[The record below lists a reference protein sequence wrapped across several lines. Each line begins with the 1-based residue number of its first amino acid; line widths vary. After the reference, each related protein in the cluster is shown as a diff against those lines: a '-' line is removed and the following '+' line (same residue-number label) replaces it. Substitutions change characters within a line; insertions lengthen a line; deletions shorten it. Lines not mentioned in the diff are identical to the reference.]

1 MKKVILGAVFAGV
14 LELTTG
20 QAGAE
25 AQSKTVFQHKH
36 WQVDIV
42 QSDDGSTACTAA
54 VDAGSD
60 SFTIWVFQD
69 KSVRLQF
76 YSTSWDFGEGQTA
89 DLQIAIGNR
98 APWNLTG
105 AELYKNSV
113 LFDLPD
119 SDQGVNF
126 LIEVAQGSQLHLRS
140 ADGAGVMDYSLAGSN
155 ASINALIQCSDAMS
169 SGGGDKNPFN

>member
-1 MKKVILGAVFAGV
+1 MKKAILGAVFAGV
-14 LELTTG
+14 MALSAAPAL
-20 QAGAE
+20 AE
-25 AQSKTVFQHKH
+25 AKSQIVFQHKH
-36 WQVDIV
+36 WQVEVIAL
-42 QSDDGSTACTAA
+42 DDGTMSCTAA
-54 VDAGSD
+54 VDGGSD

-89 DLQIAIGNR
+89 DLQVAIGSR

-126 LIEVAQGSQLHLRS
+126 LIEVAQGSRLYLRS
-140 ADGAGVMDYSLAGSN
+140 ADGSDVVDYSLAGSN
-155 ASINALIQCSDAMS
+155 ASINALVECSDALS
-169 SGGGDKNPFN
+169 KGGDANPFN

>member
-14 LELTTG
+14 LAVSSG
-20 QAGAE
+20 QAMAE

-36 WQVDIV
+36 WQVDVV
-42 QSDDGSTACTAA
+42 QFDDGSLACAA
-54 VDAGSD
+54 SVDAGSD
-60 SFTIWVFQD
+60 SFTIAVFQD

-105 AELYKNSV
+105 AELSQQSV

-126 LIEVAQGSQLHLRS
+126 LIEVAQGSQLHLRTAS
-140 ADGAGVMDYSLAGSN
+140 GDGVMDYSLAGSN
-155 ASINALIQCSDAMS
+155 ASINALIECSDALGKS
-169 SGGGDKNPFN
+169 GDKNPFN